1 MAASL
6 TSLGGIYG
14 NRIVSDTSV
23 GTTVQNNVLGAALPI
38 YWVII
43 DNTNNSAASY
53 LKFWDATGSVTL
65 GTTDPVV
72 ILKAPAST
80 KLQYSFPRGIA
91 FGSGICYAC
100 TNSAGTAGT
109 SAPSSAV
116 SIRFGA
122 GT

>member
-6 TSLGGIYG
+6 TALGAILG
-14 NRIVSDTSV
+14 NKLISDTSV
-23 GTTVQNNVLGAALPI
+23 GTTVQDNVITGGGYI

-122 GT
+122 A

>member
-6 TSLGGIYG
+6 TALGAILG
-14 NRIVSDTSV
+14 NKLISDTSV
-23 GTTVQNNVLGAALPI
+23 GTTVQDNVITGGGSI

-65 GTTDPVV
+65 GTTDPVM

-80 KLQYSFPRGIA
+80 KLQYSFPKGIA

>member
-6 TSLGGIYG
+6 TALGLIYA
-14 NRIVSDTSV
+14 NKLISDTSA
-23 GTTVQNNVLGAALPI
+23 GTTVQDNVITGGGSI
-38 YWVII
+38 FWVII

-122 GT
+122 A